1 MSVTRRLRTA
11 PAAFALV
18 LAALAL
24 GGVGGTHLDAST
36 GAGRTGATPAGST
49 LETLETADAEQ
60 QPAVTIGADER
71 VDARADRWR
80 QGALLALL
88 AFAAAIPLLGGWA
101 AGAGRDAV
109 PHTPARWSA
118 VAVRAPPVARSF
130 PRGPRAW
137 RAATATT

>member
-36 GAGRTGATPAGST
+36 GAGRTGPTPAGS
-49 LETLETADAEQ
+49 TLETADAEQ